1 MSLEEN
7 RQKID
12 DQCVHFSIKL
22 KNSLAL
28 KKDSEII
35 AKLGVEFD
43 VVVNFVFMVFH
54 VMFLKCQKIMK
65 NLVYLANWSCL
76 ISEL

>member
-1 MSLEEN
+1 MSLQEN

-12 DQCVHFSIKL
+12 MEYVHFAIKL

-28 KKDSEII
+28 QKDSEII

-43 VVVNFVFMVFH
+43 DFVFMVFCPA
-54 VMFLKCQKIMK
+54 VFKLSKVMK
-65 NLVYLANWSCL
+65 NLLYIYLVGNV
-76 ISEL
+76 

>member
-1 MSLEEN
+1 MSLKEN
-7 RQKID
+7 RQKIYNEY
-12 DQCVHFSIKL
+12 VHFAIKL

-43 VVVNFVFMVFH
+43 DVHGCKFCVHVFH
-54 VMFLKCQKIMK
+54 IMFLKYQK
-65 NLVYLANWSCL
+65 Y
-76 ISEL
+76 

>member
-1 MSLEEN
+1 MSLQEN

-12 DQCVHFSIKL
+12 AEYVHFAIKF

-28 KKDSEII
+28 QKDSEII

-43 VVVNFVFMVFH
+43 DVHGFKFCVHGFPS
-54 VMFLKCQKIMK
+54 
-65 NLVYLANWSCL
+65 SCF
-76 ISEL
+76 